1 MSVQDDIN
9 KALDELSD
17 KMLGDATR
25 SADDVIDKVDSYRKE
40 ISGILLEYSNKDG
53 TISERRLRSLLRE
66 LDEIED
72 GIGEEIYEHLESSV
86 EETSNAFSKEIVGL
100 LIAGLGVAVVFGGKD
115 KRPSNDSLTKEITDF
130 VFNKEINGIK
140 LSNRINVVSGILRDE
155 IQKAIRQGVNSGES
169 ITKISQRVKK
179 SFDKTVWQVKRI
191 ITTEIPVAFRKGI
204 ALIGGKAGII
214 KAVKIID
221 NRGRHKY
228 HESHECYRLAEQ
240 DKYGMGK
247 GVYKPSDSFI
257 FNPHPQCSAYF
268 HYILKDDEL
277 PKEDD

>member
-9 KALDELSD
+9 KDLDEIADKLLDNASSSSD
-17 KMLGDATR
+17 DIL
-25 SADDVIDKVDSYRKE
+25 DKVDSYRKE
-40 ISGILLEYSNKDG
+40 LSGILMEYSNKDG

-72 GIGEEIYEHLESSV
+72 GIGEDIYEHLEKSV
-86 EETSNAFSKEIVGL
+86 EDTSLTFGEEIIGL
-100 LIAGLGVAVVFGGKD
+100 LVAGLGASIVFGGKD
-115 KRPSNDSLTKEITDF
+115 KRPSNDSLTKEIVDF
-130 VFNKEINGIK
+130 VFNEEINGIK

-155 IQKAIRQGVNSGES
+155 VQKAIRQGVNSKES

-179 SFDKTVWQVKRI
+179 SFDKTVWQIKRI
-191 ITTEIPVAFRKGI
+191 ITTEIPIAFRKGI
-204 ALIGGKAGII
+204 ALIGGRANII

-228 HESHECYRLAEQ
+228 HETHECYRLAEQ

-247 GVYKPSDSFI
+247 GVYKTSDSFI
-257 FNPHPQCSAYF
+257 FNPHPQCTAYF
-268 HYILKDDEL
+268 HFILKDDEL
-277 PKEDD
+277 AKEDV